1 MNTER
6 LEMLNREVER
16 WSIITDLRKSIQTC
30 NEEPQEPCDVC
41 IGLQYAINI
50 VMRRMENE

>member
-1 MNTER
+1 MSDR
-6 LEMLNREVER
+6 LEMLTREVER
-16 WSIITDLRKSIQTC
+16 WKIIVDLRKSIQTC